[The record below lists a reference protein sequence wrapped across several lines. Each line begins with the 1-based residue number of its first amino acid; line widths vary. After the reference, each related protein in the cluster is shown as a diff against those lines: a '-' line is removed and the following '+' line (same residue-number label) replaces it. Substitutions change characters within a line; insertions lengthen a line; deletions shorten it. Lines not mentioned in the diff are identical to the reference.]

1 LQKSGKEKE
10 NLKNELGKLKDELHD
25 SKEQITELQL
35 EERKLQ
41 KIIQAADVEREK
53 QKKEMEQVNG
63 IHIFYTLLSPN

>member
-25 SKEQITELQL
+25 SKEQITELQV

-41 KIIQAADVEREK
+41 NIITSCRCGE
-53 QKKEMEQVNG
+53 
-63 IHIFYTLLSPN
+63 